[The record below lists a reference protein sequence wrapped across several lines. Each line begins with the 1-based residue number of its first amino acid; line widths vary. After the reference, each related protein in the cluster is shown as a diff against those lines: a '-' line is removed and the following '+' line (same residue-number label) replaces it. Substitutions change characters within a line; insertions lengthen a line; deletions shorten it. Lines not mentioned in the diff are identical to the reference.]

1 MVEELE
7 DGDAKKFFCA
17 VRPSSKIVDNY
28 SFNGDLETIFN
39 MTKETE
45 STWLFRRRFDVAA
58 KRIVCRS
65 EISAIGEFLDFVLK
79 LKKEVMFISVDEET
93 LSVVLSKCKDVSKEK
108 YEELRARISGFTYWS
123 RTLRK
128 VSSSPHL
135 DLEEYNKD
143 TSGLCSAV
151 KVAEILWKAFWEV
164 TKGSKQSL
172 LNIKLL
178 KRPHRH
184 TLKKDGQITIEISS
198 TFRNSPSCIIT
209 GEKREQV
216 VIEDSSDESEIEI
229 LPDEKNQP
237 GDNEKNKVK
246 FDSRLPSSSQSRT
259 EKKER
264 DRESIEYFEEEEEDE
279 KGKNDIKCEQKPKNN
294 NVITLES
301 EDEGP
306 EVIIVREQE
315 NLPCKFVNFKVQKD
329 TEADFQ
335 KCHFCG
341 IHGIH
346 SNSLELHYKVSHK
359 AFDWCQLTFPGTPV
373 FKEFSGNFECCIC
386 KFAVKNIANHLR
398 RDHNVANVKDFLGL
412 IEQRYSPT
420 LDLSEVGL
428 PPPSSNANVQTRHLL
443 PIYSSDSRPQRTVNN
458 NVEKE
463 KRKNGEEGKKGRK
476 EIECIFCDCSCV
488 QKNISK
494 HYKRQHEGEA
504 WANRA
509 FPGTKVYKYFAELN
523 KYECQI
529 CWIRLKCGT
538 DLLTDTGIVEHLR
551 EYHKIS
557 KKKFRAFP
565 MKIGQM
571 KDGHYVDLQSDVRDN
586 EKCLQKQKKR
596 RKRNAEKVVLSS
608 HQDSNSKRS
617 KLSFNC
623 LICKKC
629 ICNANLKT
637 HRWNHWEKLVKNHFE
652 PTTNV
657 KCAICF
663 LLYPETLIGAHILI
677 HHELKQVGCPKCGD
691 MFTDHDVFYNH
702 VTAHINSAKVIPDV
716 QNPSTSSIFSIFKIS
731 SGNKANIHK

>member
-58 KRIVCRS
+58 NRIVCRS

-237 GDNEKNKVK
+237 GDNEINEVK
-246 FDSRLPSSSQSRT
+246 FDSRLPSSSQSR
-259 EKKER
+259 K
-264 DRESIEYFEEEEEDE
+264 
-279 KGKNDIKCEQKPKNN
+279 
-294 NVITLES
+294 
-301 EDEGP
+301 
-306 EVIIVREQE
+306 

-458 NVEKE
+458 NAEKE

-716 QNPSTSSIFSIFKIS
+716 QNPSTSSIFKIS